1 MDNGDDGSVISEIY
15 LSEESSIDEDPEWLD
30 VLQKIKENNPRTT
43 NMSGSGICGENERI
57 QNMTDEEWEELGRD
71 IANNTHLEYVNLID
85 GALNDHKISYLFRGL
100 TRSNT
105 IKVMELYINGLS
117 VAGVRSM
124 APFLENAN
132 YLTRL
137 DLDGNHI
144 QSEGF
149 NVLFRALRDSPIEM
163 LRCGNCD
170 IESIGIDMDNV
181 PKNLAHLFL
190 PHNRINSD
198 GCRGL

>member
-1 MDNGDDGSVISEIY
+1 MDSDDDNDHFSDDESGGGSDDDASLDLDDG
-15 LSEESSIDEDPEWLD
+15 W
-30 VLQKIKENNPRTT
+30 VLQRIKENDRHTKRFSW
-43 NMSGSGICGENERI
+43 SGDDATI
-57 QNMTDEEWEELGRD
+57 QNITDVEWEEIGRD

-85 GALNDHKISYLFRGL
+85 GALNDHTMSSLFRGL
-100 TRSNT
+100 AGSNS
-105 IKVMELYINGLS
+105 IKDMNLYENGLS

-170 IESIGIDMDNV
+170 IKSIEIDKNDV
-181 PKNLAHLFL
+181 PNNLASLFL
-190 PHNRINSD
+190 SSNRINSD